1 MAATS
6 GPFRSIHNLVGLNSV
21 GGARDKE
28 LVPHCERTHPRPLPY
43 SPRAEEASVDVCV
56 CMRVILPL
64 TGTNLA
70 TNRSIHVR
78 SIIQRVRVVARKR
91 VPTKIPAF
99 SQTEINAPFPPIVID
114 NAVLTRLS
122 RRLFRETRES

>member
-1 MAATS
+1 M
-6 GPFRSIHNLVGLNSV
+6 
-21 GGARDKE
+21 
-28 LVPHCERTHPRPLPY
+28 
-43 SPRAEEASVDVCV
+43 DVRMCMCV
-56 CMRVILPL
+56 RVYVRIILL

-99 SQTEINAPFPPIVID
+99 SQAEINAPFPSIVID

-122 RRLFRETRES
+122 RQQRLFRETRGS